1 MVAAARLLP
10 RWGSRRTVQ
19 VALLGY
25 CASGPLVGLSGSL
38 ATFFAAFMLWGAF
51 QGALDVSMNT
61 QAISVEQISA
71 RVLMPGFHGSWS
83 IGSLVGAGVGAM
95 AVGFHVPLSEQLL
108 ILATPVL
115 FFVGWLTT
123 QMIPDRKFDGAERS
137 NPRLRHDRNVFQV
150 PVLVLG
156 SIALADMLCEGAA
169 ADWTAVYLRG
179 TVHVAAAIAGLGYVA
194 YAFAMVVVRLS
205 GNRLLTRYAVHHL
218 LPLLSAVS
226 ALVFAVG
233 LAVDRPVSV
242 LIGFASLG
250 AGLACVVPAIFSA
263 AGSIRNTH
271 TGQAVATVSAC
282 GWAGFVLG
290 PVLIGGIA
298 SSTSLHTALFLI
310 PLLTLTVAL
319 ATWAAPVLRQSGLD
333 HEEVLPTP

>member
-1 MVAAARLLP
+1 MLAAARVLP

-61 QAISVEQISA
+61 QAIFVEQDSA
-71 RVLMPGFHGSWS
+71 RALMPGFHGSWS
-83 IGSLVGAGVGAM
+83 IGSLVGAGVGAL
-95 AVGFHVPLSEQLL
+95 AVGLDVPLSEQLL

-123 QMIPDRKFDGAERS
+123 QMIPDRPFDGAERS
-137 NPRLRHDRNVFQV
+137 NPRPRHDRGVLQV
-150 PVLVLG
+150 NVLVLG

-169 ADWTAVYLRG
+169 GDWTAVYLRG

-194 YAFAMVVVRLS
+194 YAFSMVVVRLS
-205 GNRLLTRYAVHHL
+205 GNRLLTRYSVHHL
-218 LPLLSAVS
+218 LPLLSGVA

-233 LAVDRPVSV
+233 LVLDRPVSL
-242 LIGFASLG
+242 LIGFATLG

-263 AGSIRNTH
+263 AGSIRDTH

-298 SSTSLHTALFLI
+298 SSTSLRTALFLI
-310 PLLTLTVAL
+310 PLLTLVVAL
-319 ATWAAPVLRQSGLD
+319 ATWVAPVLRQNGAEFSS
-333 HEEVLPTP
+333 